1 MKTIYSDKHRLRDAK
16 TELYGGELVAPFE
29 KPSRADTVLSAV
41 KKSGIGRVEEPES
54 FSLDPVLRIHDAG
67 FVSFLETAWA
77 EWSKTGYSGEA
88 VASVWPARRMQCRAP
103 RFIEGKLGY
112 YALAAETTITEGTWE
127 AALASKDVALT
138 GAKLLASG
146 EHGVF
151 SLCRPPGHHAARD
164 MFGGYCFL
172 NNAAIATQYLRDQG
186 ADRVAILDVD
196 FHHGNGTQELL
207 WDESRCLTFTS
218 QQMPLWPGTGS
229 KEEQGNFNNIVNIPL
244 SPGSSGVLMREKY
257 EMLVFPALQEFKPEL
272 ILVSAGFDAHEADPL
287 AELNWST
294 EDFSWLTER
303 ICKIASD
310 CCGGRLVS
318 TLEGGYDLEALA
330 DSVKAHVMRLC
341 EA

>member
-1 MKTIYSDKHRLRDAK
+1 MSISALITHEDCLEHLTPTGHPEQVARLEYILDALK
-16 TELYGGELVAPFE
+16 EMNLLRVSA
-29 KPSRADTVLSAV
+29 SMAADDD
-41 KKSGIGRVEEPES
+41 I
-54 FSLDPVLRIHDAG
+54 LRIHPQEYISYLKG
-67 FVSFLETAWA
+67 SLPQ
-77 EWSKTGYSGEA
+77 TGYKSLDGDTYISSGSLTAAYRAAGGVLRAIDIVLSGEA
-88 VASVWPARRMQCRAP
+88 KNAFVAV
-103 RFIEGKLGY
+103 
-112 YALAAETTITEGTWE
+112 
-127 AALASKDVALT
+127 
-138 GAKLLASG
+138 
-146 EHGVF
+146 
-151 SLCRPPGHHAARD
+151 RPPGHHAETQTA
-164 MFGGYCFL
+164 MGFCLFG
-172 NNAAIATQYLRDQG
+172 NIALG
-186 ADRVAILDVD
+186 AKHALDFHGLKRVAVIDFDV
-196 FHHGNGTQELL
+196 HHGNGTQELL
-207 WDESRCLTFTS
+207 CDESRCLTFTS

-330 DSVKAHVMRLC
+330 ESVKAHVIKLC

>member
-1 MKTIYSDKHRLRDAK
+1 MSISALITHEDCLEHLTPTGHPEQVARLEYILDALK
-16 TELYGGELVAPFE
+16 EMNLLRVSAPMA
-29 KPSRADTVLSAV
+29 ADDD
-41 KKSGIGRVEEPES
+41 I
-54 FSLDPVLRIHDAG
+54 LRIHPQEYISYLKG
-67 FVSFLETAWA
+67 SLPQ
-77 EWSKTGYSGEA
+77 TGYKSLDGDTYISSGSLTAAYRAAGGVLRAIDVVLSGEA
-88 VASVWPARRMQCRAP
+88 KNAFVAV
-103 RFIEGKLGY
+103 
-112 YALAAETTITEGTWE
+112 
-127 AALASKDVALT
+127 
-138 GAKLLASG
+138 
-146 EHGVF
+146 
-151 SLCRPPGHHAARD
+151 RPPGHHAETQTA
-164 MFGGYCFL
+164 MGFCLFG
-172 NNAAIATQYLRDQG
+172 NIALG
-186 ADRVAILDVD
+186 AKHALDFHGLKRVAVIDFDV
-196 FHHGNGTQELL
+196 HHGNGTQELL

-229 KEEQGNFNNIVNIPL
+229 KEEHGKFNNIVNIPL

-318 TLEGGYDLEALA
+318 TVEGGYDLEALA
-330 DSVKAHVMRLC
+330 ESVKAHVIKLC

>member
-1 MKTIYSDKHRLRDAK
+1 MSISALITHEDCLEHLTPTGHPEQVARLEYILDALK
-16 TELYGGELVAPFE
+16 EINLLRVSAPMA
-29 KPSRADTVLSAV
+29 ADDD
-41 KKSGIGRVEEPES
+41 I
-54 FSLDPVLRIHDAG
+54 LRIHP
-67 FVSFLETAWA
+67 LEYI
-77 EWSKTGYSGEA
+77 SYLKGSLPQTGYKSLDGDTHISSGSLTAAYRAAGGVLRAIDLVLSGEA
-88 VASVWPARRMQCRAP
+88 KNAFVAV
-103 RFIEGKLGY
+103 
-112 YALAAETTITEGTWE
+112 
-127 AALASKDVALT
+127 
-138 GAKLLASG
+138 
-146 EHGVF
+146 
-151 SLCRPPGHHAARD
+151 RPPGHHAETQTA
-164 MFGGYCFL
+164 MGFCLFGNVAL
-172 NNAAIATQYLRDQG
+172 G
-186 ADRVAILDVD
+186 AKHALDFHGVKRVAVIDFDV
-196 FHHGNGTQELL
+196 HHGNGTQELL

-244 SPGSSGVLMREKY
+244 PPGSSGVLMREKY

-287 AELNWST
+287 AELNWLT

-330 DSVKAHVMRLC
+330 ESVKAHVIKLC

>member
-1 MKTIYSDKHRLRDAK
+1 MSISALITHEDCLEHLTPTGHPEQVARLEYILDALK
-16 TELYGGELVAPFE
+16 EMNLLRVSAPMA
-29 KPSRADTVLSAV
+29 ADDD
-41 KKSGIGRVEEPES
+41 I
-54 FSLDPVLRIHDAG
+54 LRIHPQEYISYLKG
-67 FVSFLETAWA
+67 SLPQ
-77 EWSKTGYSGEA
+77 TGYKSLDGDTYISSGSLTAAYRAAGGVLRAIDIVLSGEA
-88 VASVWPARRMQCRAP
+88 KNAFVAV
-103 RFIEGKLGY
+103 
-112 YALAAETTITEGTWE
+112 
-127 AALASKDVALT
+127 
-138 GAKLLASG
+138 
-146 EHGVF
+146 
-151 SLCRPPGHHAARD
+151 RPPGHHAETQTA
-164 MFGGYCFL
+164 MGFCLFG
-172 NNAAIATQYLRDQG
+172 NIALG
-186 ADRVAILDVD
+186 AKHALDFHGLKRVAVIDFDV
-196 FHHGNGTQELL
+196 HHGNGTQELL

-229 KEEQGNFNNIVNIPL
+229 KEEHGKFNNIVNIPL

-330 DSVKAHVMRLC
+330 ESVKAHVIKLC

>member
-1 MKTIYSDKHRLRDAK
+1 MSISALITHEDCLEHLTPTGHPEQVARLEYILDALK
-16 TELYGGELVAPFE
+16 EINLLRVSAPMA
-29 KPSRADTVLSAV
+29 ADDD
-41 KKSGIGRVEEPES
+41 I
-54 FSLDPVLRIHDAG
+54 LRIHP
-67 FVSFLETAWA
+67 LEYI
-77 EWSKTGYSGEA
+77 SYLKGSLPQTGYKSLDGDTHISSGSLTAAYRAAGGVLRAIDIVLSGEA
-88 VASVWPARRMQCRAP
+88 KNAFVAV
-103 RFIEGKLGY
+103 
-112 YALAAETTITEGTWE
+112 
-127 AALASKDVALT
+127 
-138 GAKLLASG
+138 
-146 EHGVF
+146 
-151 SLCRPPGHHAARD
+151 RPPGHHAETQTA
-164 MFGGYCFL
+164 MGFCLFGNVAL
-172 NNAAIATQYLRDQG
+172 G
-186 ADRVAILDVD
+186 AKHALDFHGLKRVAVIDFDV
-196 FHHGNGTQELL
+196 HHGNGTQELL

-244 SPGSSGVLMREKY
+244 PPGSSGVLMREKY

-330 DSVKAHVMRLC
+330 ESVKAHVIKLC

>member
-1 MKTIYSDKHRLRDAK
+1 MSISALITHEDCLEHLTPTGHPEQVARLEYILDALK
-16 TELYGGELVAPFE
+16 EINLLRVSAPMA
-29 KPSRADTVLSAV
+29 ADDDIL
-41 KKSGIGRVEEPES
+41 RVHPLEYISYLKGSLPQTGYK
-54 FSLDPVLRIHDAG
+54 SLDGDTHISSGSLTAAYRAAGGVLRAIDL
-67 FVSFLETAWA
+67 VL
-77 EWSKTGYSGEA
+77 SGEA
-88 VASVWPARRMQCRAP
+88 KNAFVAV
-103 RFIEGKLGY
+103 
-112 YALAAETTITEGTWE
+112 
-127 AALASKDVALT
+127 
-138 GAKLLASG
+138 
-146 EHGVF
+146 
-151 SLCRPPGHHAARD
+151 RPPGHHAETQTA
-164 MFGGYCFL
+164 MGFCLFGNVAL
-172 NNAAIATQYLRDQG
+172 G
-186 ADRVAILDVD
+186 AKHALDFHGLKRVAVIDFDV
-196 FHHGNGTQELL
+196 HHGNGTQELL

-330 DSVKAHVMRLC
+330 ESVKAHVIKLC